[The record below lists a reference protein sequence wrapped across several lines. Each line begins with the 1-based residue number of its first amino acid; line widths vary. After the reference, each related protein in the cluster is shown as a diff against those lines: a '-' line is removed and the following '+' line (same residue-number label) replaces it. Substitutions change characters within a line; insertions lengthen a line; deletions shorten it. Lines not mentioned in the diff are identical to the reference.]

1 MTALSTYASTLSA
14 LERLGA
20 IDAGMSFE
28 EVEAVIEG
36 LENETEEGENGDDYD
51 GE

>member
-1 MTALSTYASTLSA
+1 MTALSRYASTLAA

-20 IDAGMSFE
+20 IDAGMTFE
-28 EVEAVIEG
+28 EVERVIEG
-36 LENETEEGENGDDYD
+36 LENETEEGESDDYD